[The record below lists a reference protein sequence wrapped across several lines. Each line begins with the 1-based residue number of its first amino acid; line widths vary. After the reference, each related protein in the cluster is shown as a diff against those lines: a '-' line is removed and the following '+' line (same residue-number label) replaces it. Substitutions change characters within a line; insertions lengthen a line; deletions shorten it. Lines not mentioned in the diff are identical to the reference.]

1 MACERWNGRDNFL
14 RLFAISLCLCTV
26 SVFAGCSGL
35 KEARMIKKEPM
46 PPRYYPVEEPT
57 AQAAAGSL
65 WRGSSEGLFHD
76 NRARGLNDL
85 VTIKIVESAKGA
97 KTATTDTERTTSEDR
112 SVTSLFGLPLNLT
125 MRDFLGA
132 GTAFAPELKGGV
144 KTLLESDGETT
155 RGGTLSASITA
166 KVAEVLPNG
175 NFVLEARKETLINN
189 ENQILVLR
197 GIVRPLD
204 IRPDNTVL
212 STYIA
217 DAKIS
222 FTGEGV
228 LDDQQAPGWMT
239 RVLDHVWPF

>member
-1 MACERWNGRDNFL
+1 MACRRRYSKYQIL
-14 RLFAISLCLCTV
+14 RLFAALCLFTIPV
-26 SVFAGCSGL
+26 LTGCSGL
-35 KEARMIKKEPM
+35 KEARIIKKQPM
-46 PPRYYPVEEPT
+46 PPRYYPIQKPP
-57 AQAAAGSL
+57 AQASAGSL

-76 NRARGLNDL
+76 NRARNLNDL

-97 KTATTDTERTTSEDR
+97 KTATTDTERTTSDDR

-132 GTAFAPELKGGV
+132 GNSFAPEVKGGV
-144 KTLLESDGETT
+144 QTLLESDAETT
-155 RGGTLSASITA
+155 RGGTLTASITA

-239 RVLDHVWPF
+239 RILDHVWPF

>member
-1 MACERWNGRDNFL
+1 MACEPRNSRGDFLNF
-14 RLFAISLCLCTV
+14 FVVICFFTI
-26 SVFAGCSGL
+26 SVFSGCSGL

-46 PPRYYPVEEPT
+46 PPRYYPVGPSEKAT
-57 AQAAAGSL
+57 AGSL
-65 WRGSSEGLFHD
+65 WRGGNQGLFRD
-76 NRARGLNDL
+76 NRASGINDL

-97 KTATTDTERTTSEDR
+97 KTATTDTERTTSDDR

-132 GTAFAPELKGGV
+132 GTSFLPELKGGV
-144 KTLLESDGETT
+144 KTLLGSDGETT

-204 IRPDNTVL
+204 IRSNNTVL